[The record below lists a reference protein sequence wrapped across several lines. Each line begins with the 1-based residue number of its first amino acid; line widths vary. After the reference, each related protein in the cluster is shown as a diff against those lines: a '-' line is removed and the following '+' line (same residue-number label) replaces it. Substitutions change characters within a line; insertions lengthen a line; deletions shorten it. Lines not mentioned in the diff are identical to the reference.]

1 MRRLEAHAHGLAGP
15 HDVVAAALAAVL
27 LVQPPPRARE
37 TAHLEVR
44 PVLRATLVAARANL
58 GHGARANLGDV
69 LVIADGGVLL
79 LCRVGIGLVLL
90 VDKEIAVAAV
100 GTLFIVNIS

>member
-1 MRRLEAHAHGLAGP
+1 MRRLQTHAHGLTGP

-44 PVLRATLVAARANL
+44 PILRAALVAARTNL
-58 GHGARANLGDV
+58 GYGARAGLGDV

-79 LCRVGIGLVLL
+79 LCRLGIELVLD
-90 VDKEIAVAAV
+90 VDGEIAVAAV
-100 GTLFIVNIS
+100 GTLFIVNTS